1 MRLPQKSTL
10 PVGRTCVWIGTFG
23 SGMISDHCPVTSGSS
38 TVTGGLD
45 RAAVSGVKTEGSV
58 WVADKLNAG
67 FGVVAGVF
75 DEVKRKV

>member
-1 MRLPQKSTL
+1 M
-10 PVGRTCVWIGTFG
+10 
-23 SGMISDHCPVTSGSS
+23 
-38 TVTGGLD
+38 TGGLD